1 MEYLISQKCS
11 GKALLLLKDLFT
23 YLHIWSLCTPVEYK
37 VLPYF
42 KHVLH
47 VLWCFK
53 LEAVI
58 DQFSLSMM
66 NLELKMGNN
75 HCGERGNEHL
85 QKYYSDG
92 KECTKKI

>member
-1 MEYLISQKCS
+1 MQWESPSLVEGSLY
-11 GKALLLLKDLFT
+11 LFT
-23 YLHIWSLCTPVEYK
+23 YLVILCTPVEYK

-47 VLWCFK
+47 VLCCFK

-85 QKYYSDG
+85 QKCY
-92 KECTKKI
+92 